1 MVVEKK
7 KHVFVKVGQLK
18 LGTQN
23 NILIVKVLSSNTI
36 LQKGR
41 AASQRLR
48 NTRIAE
54 CLVGDGDNPK
64 SATGI

>member
-7 KHVFVKVGQLK
+7 KHVFVKVVQLK

-54 CLVGDGDNPK
+54 CLVGDNPK